1 MHLGTFGTS
10 TQLFGI
16 TADNE
21 VVVEVEAVE
30 LGVACE
36 DGEGAPTHIS
46 AAPVNA
52 CTFVALLPLN
62 VKLNSSLLSSSSWG
76 FLSNMQVF
84 EFMIY
89 KLWLINYDLNRIDIW
104 KHWYWFLNS
113 LKNKVRIVNFRHWW
127 NPSFNIAFEGIFGI
141 IKFSENFSKI
151 SGNSP
156 IGNEK
161 MNNPA
166 LVESPIW
173 NQWTSLWRKQYER
186 QQ

>member
-1 MHLGTFGTS
+1 MRVKIFNFKMHLGTFGTS

-76 FLSNMQVF
+76 F
-84 EFMIY
+84 
-89 KLWLINYDLNRIDIW
+89 
-104 KHWYWFLNS
+104 
-113 LKNKVRIVNFRHWW
+113 
-127 NPSFNIAFEGIFGI
+127 FGI
-141 IKFSENFSKI
+141 CNYFYLMIHN
-151 SGNSP
+151 
-156 IGNEK
+156 
-161 MNNPA
+161 
-166 LVESPIW
+166 L
-173 NQWTSLWRKQYER
+173 
-186 QQ
+186 